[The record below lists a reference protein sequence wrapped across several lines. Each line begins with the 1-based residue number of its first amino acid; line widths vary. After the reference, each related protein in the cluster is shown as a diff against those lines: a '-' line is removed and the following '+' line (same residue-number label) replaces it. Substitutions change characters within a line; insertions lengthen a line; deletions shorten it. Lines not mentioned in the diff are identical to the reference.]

1 MSEKCHL
8 PEVLNRTRRERGTP
22 IGLSETTDGTEEDE
36 QKQRKKCLLLRAHP
50 FLFLR
55 YHSQSDAPWL
65 WPTTGVWCC
74 LAVEKDA
81 ATAHALRFQLM
92 SHESSPVVNEY
103 ESTSLACL
111 FPPRIRFLM
120 VVAAFCVASLRC
132 EAPASWSCNEPVAV
146 LWNLDRHGVC
156 FAEACMPRV
165 SGLTSKHV
173 S

>member
-103 ESTSLACL
+103 ESTSLALCSPSNSLSYGCGCL
-111 FPPRIRFLM
+111 LRSQPALRNTREL
-120 VVAAFCVASLRC
+120 VVQRGRANAS
-132 EAPASWSCNEPVAV
+132 APES
-146 LWNLDRHGVC
+146 RHGV
-156 FAEACMPRV
+156 FR
-165 SGLTSKHV
+165 
-173 S
+173 